1 MSATVSSTGLYQYA
15 VKQGDRLCVDCIA
28 GVIETNP
35 GMTRAEWIPAEM
47 CNFDSEHCDSCDCVP
62 AAEIGKVLA

>member
-1 MSATVSSTGLYQYA
+1 MSTAVSSTGLYQYA

-35 GMTRAEWIPAEM
+35 GMTRAEWIPAEI
-47 CNFDSEHCDSCDCVP
+47 CVFDSEHCDSLSL
-62 AAEIGKVLA
+62 IHI